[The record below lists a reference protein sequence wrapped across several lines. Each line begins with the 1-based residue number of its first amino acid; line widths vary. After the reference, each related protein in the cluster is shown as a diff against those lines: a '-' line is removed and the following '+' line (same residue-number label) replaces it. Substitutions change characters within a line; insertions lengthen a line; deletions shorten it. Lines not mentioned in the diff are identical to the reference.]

1 MAGRS
6 QPAGSG
12 WGVITIQRV
21 RVRWSA
27 AARGAPQANAR
38 RGLCRPVTLPA
49 STATD
54 ELLFHDVLA
63 DEATRYA
70 RHDAVVTGG
79 PGRARDLGLW
89 LSLEGS
95 TLLVDRLPGRAAYP
109 RHSGPGRVALRPGQ
123 VGRYRANFRFTFTT
137 CTCNPSWY
145 YEDWLVLVAN
155 GEVNTDGF
163 ISREPD
169 YDVDQRVH
177 LYGGSRR
184 HARAAARRWKVQR

>member
-1 MAGRS
+1 M
-6 QPAGSG
+6 
-12 WGVITIQRV
+12 ITIQRV

-27 AARGAPQANAR
+27 AARGVPQSNAR

-49 STATD
+49 SSATD
-54 ELLFHDVLA
+54 DLLIHDVLA
-63 DEATRYA
+63 DEGTRYA

-79 PGRARDLGLW
+79 PDRVRDLGLW
-89 LSLEGS
+89 LTVADSA
-95 TLLVDRLPGRAAYP
+95 LLVDRLPGRAAYP
-109 RHSGPGRVALRPGQ
+109 RHSGPGRLFALLPGQ
-123 VGRYRANFRFTFTT
+123 VGRYRANFRFTVTT
-137 CTCNPSWY
+137 CACNPSWY

-155 GEVNTDGF
+155 GEVKTDGF

-184 HARAAARRWKVQR
+184 PAGGSARRRQVRR

>member
-1 MAGRS
+1 M
-6 QPAGSG
+6 
-12 WGVITIQRV
+12 ITIQRV

-27 AARGAPQANAR
+27 AARGAPQANVR
-38 RGLCRPVTLPA
+38 RGLCRPMTLPA
-49 STATD
+49 STANHG
-54 ELLFHDVLA
+54 LLIHDVLA

-79 PGRARDLGLW
+79 PDRARDLGLW
-89 LSLEGS
+89 LSVEGS
-95 TLLVDRLPGRAAYP
+95 ALLVDRLPSRAAYP
-109 RHSGPGRVALRPGQ
+109 RHSGPGRLFALLPGQ

-137 CTCNPSWY
+137 CACNPSWY

-155 GEVNTDGF
+155 GEVETDGF
-163 ISREPD
+163 ISRKPD

-184 HARAAARRWKVQR
+184 PARAAARRGHLRR

>member
-1 MAGRS
+1 M
-6 QPAGSG
+6 
-12 WGVITIQRV
+12 ITIQRV

-27 AARGAPQANAR
+27 AARGARQANVR
-38 RGLCRPVTLPA
+38 HGLCRPVTLPA
-49 STATD
+49 PTATD
-54 ELLFHDVLA
+54 DLLIHDVLA

-70 RHDAVVTGG
+70 RHDAVVTGD
-79 PGRARDLGLW
+79 PDRARDLDLW
-89 LSLEGS
+89 LSVKGS
-95 TLLVDRLPGRAAYP
+95 TLLVDRMPGRAAYP
-109 RHSGPGRVALRPGQ
+109 RHSGPGRLFALLPGQ

-155 GEVNTDGF
+155 GEIKTDGF

-169 YDVDQRVH
+169 HDVDQRVR

-184 HARAAARRWKVQR
+184 PASAAPRRRQVRR